1 MQTAELDYHLPAE
14 FIAQTPLEPRDSSRL
29 MYLPRAGGFST
40 DHNFS
45 DLQHLLRAGDLL
57 VFNDTRV
64 LAARVAAR
72 KQTGGKVE
80 LLLLR
85 PLTAQRWIV
94 LVGGRGVSVGSV
106 LELAGTG
113 QQVHARVVQVL
124 QASERIVEFS
134 QPMATWIES
143 AGSVPLPP
151 YIHAPLRDPERYQ
164 TVYARHSGSAAAPT
178 AGLHFTPAL
187 LDKLQQCGIDA
198 CYVTLHVG
206 LDTFQPITAAA
217 VDGHSIHSEWCKL
230 SAETA
235 AKIVA
240 TRAAGGRVVAVG
252 TTSARVI
259 ESAAAESAGSIR
271 EFEGETRLFVKPG
284 FDYRAVD
291 GLITNFH
298 LPRST
303 LLLMVAA
310 FLGKAGLP
318 RVLQAYTAAMQAG
331 YRFYSFGDAMLIV

>member
-1 MQTAELDYHLPAE
+1 METAELDYDLPAE

-40 DHNFS
+40 DHNFT

-85 PLTAQRWIV
+85 ALGAQQWIV
-94 LVGGRGVSVGSV
+94 LAGGRGVTAGTV
-106 LELAGTG
+106 LELAGSG
-113 QQVHARVVQVL
+113 EPVQARVLQVL
-124 QASERIVEFS
+124 QASARVVEFS
-134 QPMATWIES
+134 QPVETWLDS

-164 TVYARHSGSAAAPT
+164 TVYARHPGSAAAPT

-187 LDKLQQCGIDA
+187 LDKLLQCGIDA

-206 LDTFQPITAAA
+206 LDTFKPISATA
-217 VDGHSIHSEWCKL
+217 VDAHAIHSEWCKL
-230 SAETA
+230 SAGTA
-235 AKIVA
+235 AKIAA

-252 TTSARVI
+252 TTSARVV
-259 ESAAAESAGSIR
+259 ESAAAASAGSVR
-271 EFEGETRLFVKPG
+271 EFEGQTRLFVKPG
-284 FDYRAVD
+284 FEYRAVD

-310 FLGKAGLP
+310 FCGKAGLP

>member
-1 MQTAELDYHLPAE
+1 METAELDYQLPAE

-29 MYLPRAGGFST
+29 MYLPRSGEFAT
-40 DHNFS
+40 NHNFT
-45 DLQHLLRAGDLL
+45 DLLHLLRAGDLL

-85 PLTAQRWIV
+85 ALGAQQWIV
-94 LVGGRGVSVGSV
+94 LAGGRGVAVGSV
-106 LELAGTG
+106 LELAGG
-113 QQVHARVVQVL
+113 DKPVHARVVQEL
-124 QASERIVEFS
+124 QASARVVEFS
-134 QPMATWIES
+134 QPVETWLES
-143 AGSVPLPP
+143 VGRVPLPP

-164 TVYARHSGSAAAPT
+164 TVYARHAGSAAAPT

-187 LDKLQQCGIDA
+187 LDKLLQCGIDA
-198 CYVTLHVG
+198 AYVTLHVG
-206 LDTFQPITAAA
+206 LDTFQPISAGA
-217 VDGHSIHSEWCKL
+217 VDAHSIHSEWCKL

-235 AKIVA
+235 AKIAA

-259 ESAAAESAGSIR
+259 ESAAAECAGSVR
-271 EFEGETRLFVKPG
+271 EFEGETSLFVRPG

-318 RVLQAYTAAMQAG
+318 RLLQAYTAAMQGG